1 MTYKQSHGL
10 YIFTVIQSFSQL
22 YRHSHGLYNNLKAL
36 VNPYPKEKSAFRT
49 LKMLLESLRVLIED
63 KRIFV
68 ESVCAGPG
76 HENACR
82 GREGDRP
89 ANDSAVEAVRVL
101 LRVVRVLVK
110 AVRVGELC

>member
-10 YIFTVIQSFSQL
+10 YMPF
-22 YRHSHGLYNNLKAL
+22 HGHTIVLTALQALSRPLNNLKVL
-36 VNPYPKEKSAFRT
+36 VNPYPKWKEKSAFRT

-63 KRIFV
+63 IRIFV
-68 ESVCAGPG
+68 EAVCAGPG

-82 GREGDRP
+82 GRAGARP

-101 LRVVRVLVK
+101 FQGR
-110 AVRVGELC
+110 

>member
-10 YIFTVIQSFSQL
+10 YMPF
-22 YRHSHGLYNNLKAL
+22 HGHTIVLTAL
-36 VNPYPKEKSAFRT
+36 HALSRPLQQPEGPSKS
-49 LKMLLESLRVLIED
+49 LSKMERN
-63 KRIFV
+63 KCFV
-68 ESVCAGPG
+68 EAVCAGPG

-82 GREGDRP
+82 GRAGSRP

-101 LRVVRVLVK
+101 LKVVRVLVK